1 MRRRSG
7 VLMPH
12 CAALSRTTPSRPS
25 GLRALLTVALFALL
39 ALAAPAAQ
47 ASAPIT
53 KLFGAPIAKDTPC
66 YPNLD
71 PSYITP
77 EAGKYTDFC
86 AAYYVRS
93 GAPEDDDPKRV
104 VFDTPQGFLATSDV
118 SPQCTL
124 AQYAQA
130 STSPSRCP
138 ANTQIGDGRAYIRVS
153 IGGFPVAQSAPVL
166 VYNLEHTDDELG
178 KVGLELAPE
187 IGGIA
192 LPHTKLVARITL
204 RPAPDAGLRTVLD
217 GLPQVADMSAL
228 GLGKLPLATDGFSMR
243 FFGTKVDHPTLA
255 RDFGFLGS
263 DCSKPQ
269 LTRATSTTWE
279 GEVSTASYAY
289 DLKGCDE
296 LGFGLDGDV
305 TTSERRPDVPT
316 KTTVSLR
323 PLESKTS
330 RFNSNIARSY
340 VTLPPGMALTGQ
352 IASGPDGFP
361 LCTPEQYGWTSE
373 LPSTCP
379 EKSQVGDVVFTSPL
393 IKKPFV
399 GKVFLGSQPSEGA
412 LPEVYIEAGTGSLPD
427 SPRVKVLG
435 RMTFDDQGRI
445 LTTLEDLPQMTFSEF
460 RLTFRGGDHGILSMP
475 RSCGT
480 FEGVAR
486 TVPIAGGADAVA
498 PLPLTADEDC
508 IDPTTFTPSVA
519 VSSTNLQAGA
529 SGTTQITITRPDR
542 QARISHIDADLPPGV
557 LANLNGVG
565 TCSVAQL
572 QAFACD
578 AASRIGGVEAAAGL
592 GPKPIVTGGDVYL
605 MDPPQGAA
613 AGVGIIVAVK
623 FGDVDLGKLALTA
636 RIDLRQSD
644 FGLRFS
650 ADVPQQYRGFP
661 LDLQRLVVSLD
672 RPGFGLNATG
682 CEPLLASSTLLSDLG
697 GSATAPVSIQF
708 RGCETLPFG
717 PKLATVVTGNT
728 AAMGRPGINVRLTQP
743 AGSAGIK
750 KATVTLPLGL
760 GADVQVAKRA
770 CKLAQFE
777 TQTCPDTSVV
787 GAARANVA
795 VAREE
800 LTGPAYL
807 VTVPDRTLPG
817 IGLQFTGRF
826 ASRMLGRIAVSK
838 TGQLV
843 TEFDAVPD
851 VPLTALDLTFAAGNG
866 SALIA
871 TAALC
876 KTPVVFSASFVGHNG
891 ATSNT
896 TAPFDC
902 SGGAKAASALLSGR
916 MASALRLKLTAPTGK
931 KIRFATITLPSGVS
945 VKRTGLTKT
954 GLLRGITGSYT
965 LKRTGTRSL
974 RVTPKGKAPPSVTV
988 SVPRTKLTLTSAAAK
1003 RATLKIAATITTTAG
1018 SRHAVSTSVK
1028 P

>member
-1 MRRRSG
+1 
-7 VLMPH
+7 MPH
-12 CAALSRTTPSRPS
+12 CIARFRASTSRSAGRRV
-25 GLRALLTVALFALL
+25 LVAI
-39 ALAAPAAQ
+39 ALAASGASLAPAAH

-53 KLFGAPIAKDTPC
+53 KLLGAPIDKDTPC

-71 PSYITP
+71 RSRINA
-77 EAGKYTDFC
+77 EAGTFTDFC

-130 STSPSRCP
+130 STSASRCP

-153 IGGFPVAQSAPVL
+153 IGGFPIAQSAPVL

-187 IGGIA
+187 IGGIP
-192 LPHTKLVARITL
+192 LPHTKLIARITL

-217 GLPQVADMSAL
+217 GLPQFADMSAL
-228 GLGKLPLATDGFSMR
+228 GLGKLPIATDGFAMR
-243 FFGTKVDHPTLA
+243 FFGTKADHPNLA

-269 LTRATSTTWE
+269 VTRATSTTWQ
-279 GEVSTASYAY
+279 GEVSSQTYTY
-289 DLKGCDE
+289 DLKGCDA

-305 TTSERRPDVPT
+305 TTTERRPDVPT
-316 KTTVSLR
+316 ETTVSLR
-323 PLESKTS
+323 PLESKTG

-361 LCTPEQYGWTSE
+361 LCTPQQYGWTSE
-373 LPSTCP
+373 RPSTCP
-379 EKSQVGDVVFTSPL
+379 ETSQVGSVVFTSPL

-435 RMTFDDQGRI
+435 RMTFDEQGRI

-480 FEGVAR
+480 FAGVAR

-498 PLPLTADEDC
+498 PLPLTVDQDC
-508 IDPTTFTPSVA
+508 IDPAVFTPSVA
-519 VSSTNLQAGA
+519 VSSTNLQAGG

-542 QARISHIDADLPPGV
+542 QARIAHIEADLPPGV

-565 TCSVAQL
+565 TCSPAEL
-572 QAFACD
+572 QAFACQ

-592 GPKPIVTGGDVYL
+592 GPKPIVTGGDVFL
-605 MDPPQGAA
+605 MDPPAGAA

-650 ADVPQQYRGFP
+650 ADVPQKYRGFP

-672 RPGFGLNATG
+672 RPGFGLNATS
-682 CEPLLASSTLLSDLG
+682 CDPLAASSTLRSDLG
-697 GSATAPVSIQF
+697 GSASAPVSIQF
-708 RGCETLPFG
+708 RGCAALPFS
-717 PKLATVVTGNT
+717 PKLTTQVTGST
-728 AAMGRPGINVRLTQP
+728 AAGARPGINVQLAQP
-743 AGSAGIK
+743 PGAAAIK

-777 TQTCPDTSVV
+777 SQTCPDTAVV
-787 GAARANVA
+787 GSARASVA
-795 VAREE
+795 VAPEP
-800 LTGPAYL
+800 LTGPVYL
-807 VTVPDRTLPG
+807 VTVPERTLPA

-826 ASRMLGRIAVSK
+826 ASRILGRLNVSK

-843 TEFDAVPD
+843 TEFASVPD
-851 VPLTALDLTFAAGNG
+851 VPLTSLDLGFAPGNG

-876 KTPVVFSASFVGHNG
+876 KAPVVFSASFEGHHG
-891 ATSNT
+891 GSSAT
-896 TAPFDC
+896 TAAFDC
-902 SGGAKAASALLSGR
+902 SGGAKVASALLSGR
-916 MASALRLKLTAPTGK
+916 MASALRLKLTAPAGQR
-931 KIRFATITLPSGVS
+931 IRSATIRLPSGMTVRRTGLAKGGLLRGLTGTS
-945 VKRTGLTKT
+945 AVKRTG
-954 GLLRGITGSYT
+954 S
-965 LKRTGTRSL
+965 RTL
-974 RVTPKGKAPPSVTV
+974 RVTPKGKAPASITV
-988 SVPRTKLTLTSAAAK
+988 SIPRAKLSLTAAAK
-1003 RATLKIAATITTTAG
+1003 QRTRLKVAATITTTAG
-1018 SRHAVSTSVK
+1018 KRHAVSTTVK